1 MKTWIKLVLTGV
13 TAFAGGFS
21 LGYFVRKKTSEVEIE
36 EISQE
41 ELDKLVEDMKEAG
54 KTEEASNDIFESMQN
69 PQISQDEKEAYFKR
83 WKEDPADIYDTRSSE
98 TPEDVVTDEDV
109 EKIEEYLDGIS
120 EIEPGTMAD
129 WIKYSDRPDGEYDPI
144 ELIWYDADNVV
155 CDEHGEPLDETEKF
169 VGFDVKEEFYI
180 ADSETTGDP
189 DVRVIFNH
197 KTKSI
202 YHITRVSDTS
212 YSQRKRME
220 EYGYD
225 GYDDEDGRP
234 LL

>member
-1 MKTWIKLVLTGV
+1 MKTWMKLVLTGV
-13 TAFAGGFS
+13 TAFAGGFV

-54 KTEEASNDIFESMQN
+54 KTEEASKDIFESMQN

-129 WIKYSDRPDGEYDPI
+129 WIKYSDRQDGEYDPI
-144 ELIWYDADNVV
+144 ELIWYDTDNVV
-155 CDEHGEPLDETEKF
+155 
-169 VGFDVKEEFYI
+169 
-180 ADSETTGDP
+180 
-189 DVRVIFNH
+189 
-197 KTKSI
+197 
-202 YHITRVSDTS
+202 
-212 YSQRKRME
+212 
-220 EYGYD
+220 
-225 GYDDEDGRP
+225 
-234 LL
+234 